1 MPFIKGQSG
10 NPSGRRKGSKNKKT
24 LVLQELEE
32 GGTALAASIKASA
45 LNGDSSA
52 MSLWLS
58 RLEPPARSRGEH
70 VEFEFD
76 PSATP
81 AKNIESVLVAVS
93 GGELTLEAGSMIINA
108 IEKLAGVRV
117 ATEAT
122 EGAAALIEAF
132 KSVAGKLP
140 V

>member
-10 NPSGRRKGSKNKKT
+10 NPSGRKKGSKNKKT

-32 GGTALAASIKASA
+32 GGAALAASIKASA

-58 RLEPPARSRGEH
+58 RLAPPVRSRGEH
-70 VEFEFD
+70 VQFDFD

-81 AKNIESVLVAVS
+81 AKNIESVLIAIAS
-93 GGELTLEAGSMIINA
+93 GDLTLEAGSMIINS
-108 IEKLAGVRV
+108 IEKLAGVRL

-122 EGAAALIEAF
+122 DGAAALIEAF
-132 KSVAGKLP
+132 KEVAGKLP